1 MPRPRLLFLTSRF
14 PYPLDKGDKLRAYH
28 FIRRLSE
35 QFEILLFAINET
47 TPDPESLDALRP
59 WCNEIR
65 VHVRTRLPS
74 VLSSLKHHQL
84 PLQVGWFYS
93 EKAMRELQDFQAE
106 HPADIIFCHL
116 IRMAEYA
123 RRLPR
128 PQVLDYMDAFS
139 KGVERMKSSGPLWLK
154 PVLAIEQERL
164 IRYERDVFDRF
175 DGRLIISQQDR
186 DHIQHPRSGEIK
198 VVPNGVDTSYFRP
211 ENTEKKYDLL
221 FNGHLSYPPNIAS
234 AGFLARE
241 IFPLVLKARPGT
253 TLLIAGADPV
263 PAVKKL
269 AGKGITIQGRVD
281 DIRPAFYSSRIMV
294 APMLIS
300 IGLQNK
306 ILQAMAMKL
315 PCVISEMANNALGAS
330 HGKEVLVA
338 RSPEDYAMHIVRM
351 LNDPS
356 YAAQIGDAGY
366 DFVLNNYDWGRIISA
381 LQEDMLELISSHHRQ

>member
-1 MPRPRLLFLTSRF
+1 MSKPRLLFLTSRL

-35 QFEILLFAINET
+35 RFDILLFAINET
-47 TPDPESLDALRP
+47 APEQESLDALTP
-59 WCNEIR
+59 WCKEIR
-65 VHVRTRLPS
+65 VHVRPRLAS
-74 VLSSLKHHQL
+74 VISSLKHRHL
-84 PLQVGWFYS
+84 PFQVGWFYS
-93 EKAMRELQDFQAE
+93 AKAMKELLDFQGE
-106 HPADIIFCHL
+106 HPSDLIFCHL

-123 RRLPR
+123 RRLPH

-139 KGVERMKSSGPLWLK
+139 KGVERMKSTGPIWMK
-154 PVLAIEQERL
+154 PVLDIEQKRL

-175 DGRLIISQQDR
+175 DDRLIISQQDR
-186 DHIQHPRSGEIK
+186 DHIKHPRSGEIK
-198 VVPNGVDTSYFRP
+198 VVPNGVDTFYFRP
-211 ENTEKKYDLL
+211 EQTEKKYDLL

-234 AGFLARE
+234 AEFLALE
-241 IFPLVLKARPGT
+241 IFPLIQKARPGT

-263 PAVKKL
+263 PAIKKL
-269 AGKGITIQGRVD
+269 AGKGITIQGRVA

-330 HGKEVLVA
+330 HGREVMVA
-338 RSPEDYAMHIVRM
+338 RSPEDYARQIIHL
-351 LNDPS
+351 LNDTT
-356 YAAQIGDAGY
+356 YAGQIGEAGY
-366 DFVLNNYDWGRIISA
+366 DFVLNNYDWGRIISSLA
-381 LQEDMLELISSHHRQ
+381 GDMLDLLRYRHLQ

>member
-1 MPRPRLLFLTSRF
+1 MPKPRLLFLTSRF

-35 QFEILLFAINET
+35 RFDILLFAINEK
-47 TPDPESLDALRP
+47 TPEPESLDALRP
-59 WCNEIR
+59 WCKEIR
-65 VHVRTRLPS
+65 VHVRTRLSS
-74 VLSSLKHHQL
+74 VLSLLRHRYL
-84 PLQVGWFYS
+84 PLQVGWFYNS
-93 EKAMRELQDFQAE
+93 QAMKELLTFQRE
-106 HPADIIFCHL
+106 HPADLIFCHL

-123 RRLPR
+123 RRLPH

-139 KGVERMKSSGPLWLK
+139 KGVERMKSAVPIWLR
-154 PVLAIEQERL
+154 PVLDIEQGRL
-164 IRYERDVFDRF
+164 IRYERDIFDRF
-175 DGRLIISQQDR
+175 DSRVIISQQDR
-186 DHIQHPRSGEIK
+186 DHIQHPRSAEIK
-198 VVPNGVDTSYFRP
+198 VVPNGVDTAYFRP
-211 ENTEKKYDLL
+211 EQTEKKYDLL

-234 AGFLARE
+234 AEFLARE
-241 IFPLVLKARPGT
+241 IFPLVLKDRPGT

-269 AGKGITIQGRVD
+269 AGKGITIQGRVT
-281 DIRPAFYSSRIMV
+281 DIRPAFYSSRILV

-338 RSPEDYAMHIVRM
+338 RSPEDYAKHVVRM

-356 YAAQIGDAGY
+356 YAARIGEVGHN
-366 DFVLNNYDWGRIISA
+366 FVLNNYDWNRIISSLA
-381 LQEDMLELISSHHRQ
+381 EDMLDLVSSRPRP